1 MKKTIIGLALAIIM
15 VVSILTIMLPTTAA
29 PEEARGINNGG
40 FEKGLTGWT
49 VVRPYGYYGS
59 AGVHTYYY
67 LSYNQYRYIY
77 PVDGDYF
84 ARVTGGH
91 YSLWTSLR
99 QTFYANAGETL
110 TGWAAFKMT
119 DYLPY
124 NDNAAVNI
132 YTSMGWQIAQPW
144 YRSGSMVGSYG
155 FSDWAEWKWSAPASG
170 TYILELAARNNRD
183 TAIAPHGFFD
193 MESGIPASVEFEP
206 QSLNLDSNGNY
217 VQTKVVGFPEN
228 PEYTPY
234 DVVPG
239 SCEIAGIGVETKF
252 DTANNNKFITKADRL
267 LVEDA
272 IGAPGEEVEVVING
286 NLQDGTNFAGSAF
299 IKAIL
304 N

>member
-1 MKKTIIGLALAIIM
+1 MKKTIVGLALTIIM
-15 VVSILTIMLPTTAA
+15 VVSILTILCPTTAA
-29 PEEARGINNGG
+29 PGDARGIDNGG

-49 VVRPYGYYGS
+49 LYRPSNYYGS
-59 AGVHTYYY
+59 AGVHTSYY
-67 LSYNQYRYIY
+67 LGSSQYTYIY

-91 YSLWTSLR
+91 SSIYTTLR
-99 QTFYANAGETL
+99 QTFYANAGETI
-110 TGWAAFKMT
+110 TGWAAFKYT
-119 DYLPY
+119 DYSPY

-132 YTSMGWQIAQPW
+132 YTSLGMQIAQPW
-144 YRSGSMVGSYG
+144 YRSGSMVGNYG
-155 FSDWAEWKWSAPASG
+155 FSNWAEWKWQAPASG
-170 TYILELAARNNRD
+170 NYILEYGARNNRD
-183 TAIAPHGFFD
+183 TAVSPHAFFD
-193 MESGIPASVEFEP
+193 MESGIPGTVEFEP

-239 SCEIAGIGVETKF
+239 SVEIAGIGVETKF

-272 IGAPGEEVEVVING
+272 IGAPGEEV
-286 NLQDGTNFAGSAF
+286 
-299 IKAIL
+299 KW
-304 N
+304 